1 MLRTEALTRRPSLR
15 PLSEPLEGRVLLSH
29 SPDHSDP
36 VLVNPHTYAQAGE
49 IEFQIRYA
57 DTDGVDPASLAG
69 NDGAVTVAL
78 QDASAPLPAR
88 YVSIDDTAVGPQRS
102 VVYRATVPAGSIA
115 STGTPL
121 TVNVVADQVRDA
133 LGNQEPGAALGPIQV
148 FDLPADLANVP
159 AGVPANVQ
167 GTLLNVFAVDGAEAT
182 TPLALRRV
190 FADANANGVFDT
202 GEAEART
209 DLTGQFHMFAQPG
222 TQVRAEMSPDWTIAA
237 GSAAS
242 EAVALRA
249 NALELRV
256 SMAAPVVIDVLVAY
270 AGVATG
276 PGFSDLAGLRQR
288 VHDEVVGANRFYAN
302 SETNTVLN
310 LVGVLPVWYP
320 SNGLAKQDLQRLR
333 NPRDGALDEVHA
345 ERDRVGADVVVL
357 VPSPENQRRD
367 RTLGIAYQLSR
378 RGGDPRSGFAFVQS
392 DNDPVTLAHEV
403 GHLLGAGHER
413 AIERGGITPYAHGLV
428 SNNLIDVMAYGR
440 GGELM
445 VPFFSNPR
453 FTHLVTP
460 LGDPATQDNAR
471 VVRDLAPVVAGYRQ
485 APAGGPA
492 GSPPSVDL
500 AVTADGPVKRPV
512 APGGVVTTSVRVT
525 NGGRASAAGSVGFEV
540 FLSTDEVL
548 DDADVRVGSGGTPR
562 ALLKPG
568 KSKRFRFRFGVP
580 QGLVP
585 GTYHVLVRAGGGP
598 TGGEPNLANN
608 TTPGPAVEVTA

>member
-1 MLRTEALTRRPSLR
+1 LR
-15 PLSEPLEGRVLLSH
+15 PLAEPLEGRVFLSH
-29 SPDHSDP
+29 TPDHADP
-36 VLVNPHTYAQAGE
+36 LLVTDHTYSQSGE
-49 IEFQIRYA
+49 VEFEVRFA
-57 DTDGVDPASLAG
+57 DSDGVDPASLVG
-69 NDGAVTVAL
+69 NNGAVTVAL
-78 QDASAPLPAR
+78 PSDPAPLPAR
-88 YVSIDDTAVGPQRS
+88 FVSIDDTAVGPQRIA
-102 VVYRATVPAGSIA
+102 VYRATVPPGSIA
-115 STGTPL
+115 VAGSPI

-133 LGNQEPGAALGPIQV
+133 LGNPEPGATLGPLQV
-148 FDLPADLANVP
+148 YDLPADLTTVP
-159 AGVPANVQ
+159 AEVPANVQ
-167 GTLLNVFAVDGAEAT
+167 GTLVNVFTVEGTQAT

-190 FADANANGVFDT
+190 FADANANGVFDV
-202 GEAEART
+202 GEAAAET
-209 DLTGQFHMFAQPG
+209 DLDGRFKMFAQPD
-222 TQVRAEMSPDWTIAA
+222 TQVRADLSSDWTPAFGA
-237 GSAAS
+237 AAS
-242 EAVALRA
+242 VPVELRP
-249 NALELRV
+249 NTPELRV
-256 SMAAPVVIDVLVAY
+256 SMVAPAVVDILVAY

-276 PGFSDLAGLRQR
+276 PGFTDLPGLQQR

-310 LVGVLPVWYP
+310 LVGVLPAWYP

-357 VPSPENQRRD
+357 IPSPENERRD

-378 RGGDPRSGFAFVQS
+378 RGGDPRSGFAFVHS
-392 DNDPVTLAHEV
+392 DSDAVTLAHEV

-428 SNNLIDVMAYGR
+428 ANNLIDVMAYGR
-440 GGELM
+440 GGEFM

-453 FTHLVTP
+453 FTFQGTP

-471 VVRDLAPVVAGYRQ
+471 VVRDLAPVVSGYR
-485 APAGGPA
+485 PVPTGGPTGTA
-492 GSPPSVDL
+492 PSVDL
-500 AVTADGPVKRPV
+500 AVTADGRVKRPLS
-512 APGGVVTTSVRVT
+512 AGGIVTTSVRVSNVGQAT
-525 NGGRASAAGSVGFEV
+525 AAGSVGFDV
-540 FLSTDEVL
+540 FLSTDDVL

-585 GTYHVLVRAGGGP
+585 GTYHVLVRAAGGP

-608 TTPGPAVEVTA
+608 TAPGPSVEVTT